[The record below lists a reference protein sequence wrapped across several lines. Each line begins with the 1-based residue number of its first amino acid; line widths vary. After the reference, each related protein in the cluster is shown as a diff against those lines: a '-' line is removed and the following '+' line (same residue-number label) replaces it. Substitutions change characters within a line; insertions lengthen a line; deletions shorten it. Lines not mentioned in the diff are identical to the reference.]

1 MRPMHLTFALLA
13 GCGDKAEDP
22 YAHAAGGY
30 AISFDSSSDDCD
42 FETVS
47 VRLDPIATAVEADS
61 AAGTMGVDFDD
72 GDQVLDCTLDIND
85 FDCPAVDLYD
95 TDLSSQG
102 KDAVVTVSFGLM
114 GAWTSDTAFS
124 GTYTYGFSCSGPD
137 CGDLGGTAYGADAA
151 LPCAIT
157 GAFSAALD

>member
-47 VRLDPIATAVEADS
+47 VRLDPIATAVEAATAVALS
-61 AAGTMGVDFDD
+61 VEK
-72 GDQVLDCTLDIND
+72 LDHR
-85 FDCPAVDLYD
+85 
-95 TDLSSQG
+95 
-102 KDAVVTVSFGLM
+102 
-114 GAWTSDTAFS
+114 
-124 GTYTYGFSCSGPD
+124 
-137 CGDLGGTAYGADAA
+137 
-151 LPCAIT
+151 
-157 GAFSAALD
+157 